1 MANRFLVSGGN
12 GDYDSTTNWS
22 TTSGGA
28 SGASFPLIGDD
39 IIIDANSLNAPL
51 NINVVSACKSFTASN
66 YTGTIS
72 MLSNLSVNG
81 TTNTG
86 NITLSAGMVITGV
99 GNFIKVFTGTTGTI
113 TSNGVV
119 FDCNFIFQAAAATT
133 TTITGAMQVN
143 GNITWSLNSTDINTI
158 NSGTISVGGDIIHNS
173 PVAGTS
179 PLQMIGSTTAT
190 ITQVATRYL
199 QTNLIINKGAG
210 SFNQVDL
217 YWGTNGR
224 TLTYTSGLVNHTG
237 VLYLTT
243 SVLNTNGMTWNTI
256 VYATSGSTSLT
267 LTSTLLADS
276 INSGVSPASASF
288 LGTHGF
294 IVNNFSY
301 TVANSFTL
309 TFTAG
314 KTYTINNSI
323 IISSTSAPVNWR
335 TGTLVAANI
344 NLGSNAFMKVYNVAI
359 TSIAATNKTIRAYS
373 STVTTCVNVFRLT
386 SNIKSYSTTR

>member
-1 MANRFLVSGGN
+1 MADRYLVSGGT

-28 SGASFPLIGDD
+28 SGASKPVAADRL
-39 IIIDANSLNAPL
+39 IIDANSLNAPL
-51 NINVVSACKSFTASN
+51 TVSTPNDCLSFTASN
-66 YTGTIS
+66 YTGVVTINS
-72 MLSNLSVNG
+72 TLQTNG

-86 NITLSAGMVITGV
+86 NITLSAGMTITGI
-99 GNFIKVFTGTTGTI
+99 GSFIKVPTGTTGVI

-143 GNITWSLNSTDINTI
+143 GNITWSLNSTAINTI

-179 PLQMIGSTTAT
+179 TLQMIGSTTAT

-217 YWGTNGR
+217 YWGTR

-256 VYATSGSTSLT
+256 VYATSGGASLT

-276 INSGVSPASASF
+276 INSGVSPTSASF

-301 TVANSFTL
+301 IVNNSFTL

-314 KTYTINNSI
+314 RTYTINNSI
-323 IISSTSAPVNWR
+323 IITSTSNPVNWR

-359 TSIAATNKTIRAYS
+359 TSIAATNKTIRAYL